1 MRINQITRLFSVA
14 PPVGISADQ
23 QLQQQYGANAVQPTS
38 TYTRSEQMLNDDDGR
53 TQRHTVEEHQTK
65 TYSSGDGGSLSRTTT
80 TSRRQMVSYSHTGDL
95 HQQPQRKR
103 LACVIMSSSSSSSS
117 LSYFILQHNIKQI
130 KIITVEYKT
139 MPEGCQRSKRSLN
152 WPPILLYN

>member
-1 MRINQITRLFSVA
+1 MFLHRSPCYGAAEIIDVLLLLLLFLFLLPRINRTTPLFSVA

-23 QLQQQYGANAVQPTS
+23 QPQQQYGADAVQPTS
-38 TYTRSEQMLNDDDGR
+38 TYTRSEQTLNDDDGR
-53 TQRHTVEEHQTK
+53 TQRHTVEEQQTK

-103 LACVIMSSSSSSSS
+103 LACINETP
-117 LSYFILQHNIKQI
+117 LKCRL
-130 KIITVEYKT
+130 
-139 MPEGCQRSKRSLN
+139 
-152 WPPILLYN
+152 